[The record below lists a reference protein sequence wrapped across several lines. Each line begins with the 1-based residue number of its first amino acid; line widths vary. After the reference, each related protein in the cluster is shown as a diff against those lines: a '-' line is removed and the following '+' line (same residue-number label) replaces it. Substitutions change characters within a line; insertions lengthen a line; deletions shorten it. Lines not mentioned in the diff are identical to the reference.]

1 MWKNQFLEFIEFKE
15 RKIKRDIEGLFLKP
29 IIVFIDDMDSFE
41 IKEMKNI
48 RPVKNTWYDWLIK
61 WCMGEKRN

>member
-1 MWKNQFLEFIEFKE
+1 MRKNQFLEFIEFKE

-48 RPVKNTWYDWLIK
+48 RPVKNTWYHWLIK
-61 WCMGEKRN
+61 WRMGEKRN